1 VNDTRNDTR
10 NDDTRNEAPGGRRRR
25 LGGRAALLA
34 VAAGLMLLTAACGG
48 GSSSTSTGS
57 TGSTGGTGS
66 ASTAAYSARL
76 AFAQCVRAHGVA
88 KYPDPDSSGQEPNN
102 AKQIA
107 HANPQFPA
115 ASKACA
121 HLLPNGGQSTTS
133 GQVATDQQNA
143 AKFASCMRSHGVPNF
158 PDATNDSQGEPSF
171 NLTAAHIDPNSQQI
185 TSTAQECQSQ
195 LHLSR
200 LPSIR

>member
-1 VNDTRNDTR
+1 MNGTR

-25 LGGRAALLA
+25 LGGRAGQAALLA
-34 VAAGLMLLTAACGG
+34 VTAGLMLATAACGS
-48 GSSSTSTGS
+48 GSPSTSSTGS
-57 TGSTGGTGS
+57 GGTGS

-88 KYPDPDSSGQEPNN
+88 NYPDPESSGQEPNN

-107 HANPQFPA
+107 HADPQFPA

-133 GQVATDQQNA
+133 GQAATDQQNA
-143 AKFASCMRSHGVPNF
+143 ARFASCMRSHGLPNF

-185 TSTAQECQSQ
+185 RSTAQECQSQ